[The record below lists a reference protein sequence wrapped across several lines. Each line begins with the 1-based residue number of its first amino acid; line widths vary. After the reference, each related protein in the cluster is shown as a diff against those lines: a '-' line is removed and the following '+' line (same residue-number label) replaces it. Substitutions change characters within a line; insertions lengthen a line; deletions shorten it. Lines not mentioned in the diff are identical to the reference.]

1 MRYLRFIFQATC
13 ATPEVAP
20 GLLITRPYP
29 YLSYL
34 SYLFFCNFF
43 IKYVRGRPR
52 FTCAVVRE
60 SLRGRP
66 RLLFARSSASLCA
79 VIRDNSRCAAVRDI
93 LARSSAIW
101 HPCPCAAIRDYCQC
115 AVVRDILARPSAILH
130 MCPRAVIRD
139 YSLGARLLRGHPRF
153 CSVSQQ
159 TRPSIFMC
167 SMDMPP

>member
-1 MRYLRFIFQATC
+1 MFAVVR
-13 ATPEVAP
+13 V
-20 GLLITRPYP
+20 LLARSSAS
-29 YLSYL
+29 L
-34 SYLFFCNFF
+34 
-43 IKYVRGRPR
+43 
-52 FTCAVVRE
+52 CAVVRE

-79 VIRDNSRCAAVRDI
+79 VIRDNSRCAAVRDTR
-93 LARSSAIW
+93 ARSSAIL

-159 TRPSIFMC
+159 TRPSIFM
-167 SMDMPP
+167 SSFFAQASFQKYSASHVRE